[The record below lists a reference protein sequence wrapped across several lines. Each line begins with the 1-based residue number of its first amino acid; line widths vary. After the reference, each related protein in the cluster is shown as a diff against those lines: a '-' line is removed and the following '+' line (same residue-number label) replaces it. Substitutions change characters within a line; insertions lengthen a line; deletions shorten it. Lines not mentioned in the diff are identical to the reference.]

1 MIINGTYY
9 LQLDRYVTHKYIIQ
23 LDKCNNFRG
32 NECKRSVSF
41 SD

>member
-9 LQLDRYVTHKYIIQ
+9 LQLDRYVIHKYIIQ

-32 NECKRSVSF
+32 NECNRSVSF